1 MMKNAFSLF
10 QNDSLAERYTVFYLL
25 NISDLYVSSDGLIY
39 SKFFFH
45 LAFYLILRH
54 HLCKLFSLALNSLYK

>member
-1 MMKNAFSLF
+1 MMKNPFSLF

-39 SKFFFH
+39 SKYF
-45 LAFYLILRH
+45 
-54 HLCKLFSLALNSLYK
+54 FSLSFLFNFEASFLSVVQSGFEFTV